1 MFDDPRALFDIAGK
15 SAIVIGATGSLGQI
29 ASRALAGAGANVAI
43 CGSREDALS
52 DLRDELAA
60 APGCIVPI
68 ARRPDSESASDAIVK
83 ETIEAFGGVDILV
96 VASGVNEVAPAVDM
110 QPARFEAVLDA
121 NVTSTWLAVRS
132 AGRAMIERGR
142 GGKIIL
148 TSSARGKL
156 GHPAGYTAYCASK
169 AAVDGLVRSFG
180 CEWGRYGIT
189 VNGLAP
195 TVFRSPLTSWM
206 FTDEPAAQATRENFL
221 SRIPLGRLGE
231 PEDLAGPIVFLS
243 APASD
248 FLTGHVVYPDG
259 GYTAG

>member
-148 TSSARGKL
+148 TSSTGESWAIPRGTPRTVRPRPL
-156 GHPAGYTAYCASK
+156 WTDWSVHSGANGAGM
-169 AAVDGLVRSFG
+169 G
-180 CEWGRYGIT
+180 
-189 VNGLAP
+189 
-195 TVFRSPLTSWM
+195 SP
-206 FTDEPAAQATRENFL
+206 
-221 SRIPLGRLGE
+221 
-231 PEDLAGPIVFLS
+231 
-243 APASD
+243 
-248 FLTGHVVYPDG
+248 
-259 GYTAG
+259 